1 MQQITLGTIGSG
13 TIVHSVLNNVI
24 VTNGMNY
31 EAAYSRTEE
40 KAQALM
46 NKYKGKKFYTDLD
59 ALFNDEKINTIYIA
73 TPNLLHYEQTK
84 RALLAG
90 KNVICEKPFV
100 TKYSQAKELIELAK
114 SKGLFLFEAAP
125 TMFLPNFKVLKHEL
139 DKIGQV
145 RLVISNYSQYSSRYD
160 LVLKG
165 EKPNIFNPE
174 YAGGCLMDI
183 NFYNVLLNVALFGAP
198 EEAVYYP
205 NIYPGLA
212 DTSGSFVMKYDGF
225 ISQNAGAK
233 DTWGFNFF
241 QIEGEQGYIFVS
253 EGSNGL
259 KSVRVV
265 TKGSNKI
272 FNEQLDP
279 DRWNYEV
286 REITRIMKRDD
297 YEAAYSMFNVTLE
310 TVRVIENARKQAG
323 IIFPGDDE

>member
-24 VTNGMNY
+24 VTNGMSY

-59 ALFNDEKINTIYIA
+59 ALFNDAKINTIYIA

-84 RALLAG
+84 QALLAG

>member
-59 ALFNDEKINTIYIA
+59 ALFNDAKINTIYIA

-84 RALLAG
+84 QALLAG